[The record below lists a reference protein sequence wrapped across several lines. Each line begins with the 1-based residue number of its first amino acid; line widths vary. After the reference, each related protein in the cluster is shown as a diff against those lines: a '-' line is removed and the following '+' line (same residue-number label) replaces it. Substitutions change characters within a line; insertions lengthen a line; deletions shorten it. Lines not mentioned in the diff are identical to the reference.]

1 MTRPITVS
9 AVQITAVDGEKEAT
23 IEKMMRFLDVAGERG
38 SELVVLPEVWT
49 GLGYSSKVAHRSIAE
64 EIPGPTTRL
73 VAEKAQRYGMTI
85 IGSMYEKVG
94 ERYYNSSPV
103 IGPDGRIS
111 GKYWKTHLFDA
122 PNRSDIRS
130 GIRESDRVSAGN
142 ELPVF
147 ETAVGPVGVSVCSD
161 LRFPEVYRELALKG
175 AKVIVC
181 ASAFLSP
188 RFDHWEFFLRARAT
202 ENQCWVVASG
212 QVGVEPKSGI
222 AFVGRSMIVDPWGV
236 IVASAP
242 DTECC
247 ITAEIDLDYIDVVK
261 HRYPLMEQRRPELY
275 GNIGRVKA
283 PIPRKHHA
291 RSEEARKDIALEKK
305 SMPVD

>member
-1 MTRPITVS
+1 MTKTITVS
-9 AVQITAVDGEKEAT
+9 AIQITAVDGEKEAAV
-23 IEKMMRFLDVAGERG
+23 EKMMRFLDVAGTRG

-49 GLGYSSKVAHRSIAE
+49 GLGYSTKVAHRAIAE
-64 EIPGPTTRL
+64 EIPGPTSRQL
-73 VAEKAQRYGMTI
+73 AEKARRYGMMI
-85 IGSMYEKVG
+85 IGSMYEKLG

-103 IGPDGRIS
+103 IAPDGRIL

-122 PNRSDIRS
+122 PNRSDIAS
-130 GIRESDRVSAGN
+130 GIRESDRVEAGS

-147 ETAVGPVGVSVCSD
+147 DAAFGRVGVSVCSD

-175 AKVIVC
+175 AHVIVC

-212 QVGVEPKSGI
+212 QVGVEPKSGT
-222 AFVGRSMIVDPWGV
+222 AFVGRSMVVDPWGV
-236 IVASAP
+236 IVASAS

-247 ITAEIDLDYIDVVK
+247 LTTEIDLGYIDVVK
-261 HRYPLMEQRRPELY
+261 HRYPLMDQRRPELY
-275 GNIGRVKA
+275 GNIGRLKA
-283 PIPRKHHA
+283 EAGAKPDGEAGDTRKEVFL
-291 RSEEARKDIALEKK
+291 R
-305 SMPVD
+305 V